1 MLLDLLTS
9 RRVVFVGGKG
19 GVGKTSVAAALAL
32 GRAGAGA
39 RVLLV
44 STDPAHNLGH
54 LWGRPVGD
62 EPLRLAGPGDLL
74 PRAGAGTAGP
84 AGHVDG
90 LEIDPERTVERHLSA
105 VAETMRRLL
114 PERMHAPAARHLE
127 LARQAPG
134 THESAVLERIAE
146 AVELG
151 EQGYDLVVFDTA
163 PSGHTLRLL
172 ALPEQLT
179 SWTETLL
186 ANRDR
191 SERFGDAVRGLGGGG
206 KTGRDA
212 ELRRILLRRR
222 SRFSRLRDVVTDP
235 EQTGFVLVLTAELL
249 PVAETMEVYGKLTAL
264 GVDVA
269 ALVANR
275 RSPADAGELLARRRR
290 QEDEHLRRL
299 RRRVP
304 DVPLLDVP
312 LLPGDLVGTAALAAL
327 AGRLGSSPAG

>member
-1 MLLDLLTS
+1 MLLDLLSS

-32 GRAGAGA
+32 GRARAGA

-54 LWGRPVGD
+54 LWERPVGD
-62 EPLRLAGPGDLL
+62 EPVRLASRGDLAHRV
-74 PRAGAGTAGP
+74 RAGT

-90 LEIDPERTVERHLSA
+90 LEIDPERTVEQHLSA

-114 PERMHAPAARHLE
+114 PERIHASARRHLE

-151 EQGYDLVVFDTA
+151 EEAYDLVVFDTA

-191 SERFGDAVRGLGGGG
+191 SERFGAAVRGLGGGAE
-206 KTGRDA
+206 TDRDA
-212 ELRRILLRRR
+212 ELRRILVRRR
-222 SRFSRLRDVVTDP
+222 NRFSRLREVVTDS
-235 EQTGFVLVLTAELL
+235 EQTGFVVVLTAELL
-249 PVAETMEVYGKLTAL
+249 PIAETIEVYQKLTGL
-264 GVDVA
+264 GIDVA

-275 RSPADAGELLARRRR
+275 RSPSDADELLARRRR
-290 QEDEHLRRL
+290 TEDEHLVRL
-299 RRRVP
+299 RRQLP

-312 LLPGDLVGTAALAAL
+312 LLPGDLVGAEALAAL
-327 AGRLGSSPAG
+327 AGRLGPSSSGFSA

>member
-1 MLLDLLTS
+1 VLLDLITS

-19 GVGKTSVAAALAL
+19 GVGKTSIAAALAL

-54 LWGRPVGD
+54 LWDRPVGD
-62 EPLRLAGPGDLL
+62 EPVRLAGPADLA
-74 PRAGAGTAGP
+74 PRAGSVA

-105 VAETMRRLL
+105 VAGTMRRLL

-151 EQGYDLVVFDTA
+151 EEAYDLVVFDTA

-179 SWTETLL
+179 SWAEALL

-191 SERFGDAVRGLGGGG
+191 SERLGAALRGLGGGEE
-206 KTGRDA
+206 TDRDA
-212 ELRRILLRRR
+212 QLRRILLRRR
-222 SRFSRLRDVVTDP
+222 NRFARLREVVRDP
-235 EQTGFVLVLTAELL
+235 ARTGFVVVLTAEPL
-249 PVAETMEVYGKLTAL
+249 PIAETMEVYEKLTGL
-264 GVDVA
+264 GVDVT

-275 RSPADAGELLARRRR
+275 RSPADAGELLAGRRGR
-290 QEDEHLRRL
+290 EDEHLARL
-299 RRRVP
+299 RRRIP

-312 LLPGDLVGTAALAAL
+312 LLPGDLVGTEALAAL
-327 AGRLGSSPAG
+327 AGRLGPS

>member
-1 MLLDLLTS
+1 MLLDLITS

-32 GRAGAGA
+32 GRAWAGA

-54 LWGRPVGD
+54 LWDRPVGD
-62 EPLRLAGPGDLL
+62 EPTRLAGPGDLT
-74 PRAGAGTAGP
+74 PGAGTAGC
-84 AGHVDG
+84 VDG
-90 LEIDPERTVERHLSA
+90 LEIDPERTVEQHLSA
-105 VAETMRRLL
+105 VAGTMRRLL

-151 EQGYDLVVFDTA
+151 EEAYDLVVFDTA

-179 SWTETLL
+179 SWTEALL

-191 SERFGDAVRGLGGGG
+191 SERFGDALRGLGGGEE
-206 KTGRDA
+206 TDRDA
-212 ELRRILLRRR
+212 ELRRILVTRRD
-222 SRFSRLRDVVTDP
+222 RFARLREVVTDP
-235 EQTGFVLVLTAELL
+235 TRTGFVVVLAAELL
-249 PVAETMEVYGKLTAL
+249 PIAETMEVYDRLTGL
-264 GVDVA
+264 GVDVS

-275 RSPADAGELLARRRR
+275 RSPADAGELLARRRE
-290 QEDEHLRRL
+290 QEDRHLVRL
-299 RRRVP
+299 RQQIP

-312 LLPGDLVGTAALAAL
+312 LLPGDLVGTEALAAL
-327 AGRLGSSPAG
+327 ADRLGPSS

>member
-1 MLLDLLTS
+1 MLLDLITS

-62 EPLRLAGPGDLL
+62 EPIRLVGPGGLA
-74 PRAGAGTAGP
+74 PAAGGGAEGTAGY
-84 AGHVDG
+84 VDG
-90 LEIDPERTVERHLSA
+90 LEIDPEHTVEQHLSA
-105 VAETMRRLL
+105 VAKTMRRLL

-151 EQGYDLVVFDTA
+151 EEAYDLVVFDTA

-191 SERFGDAVRGLGGGG
+191 SERFGAAVRGLGGGEE
-206 KTGRDA
+206 TGRDA
-212 ELRRILLRRR
+212 DLRRILVRRR
-222 SRFSRLRDVVTDP
+222 NRFCLLREVVTDP
-235 EQTGFVLVLTAELL
+235 ARTGFVLVLTAELL
-249 PVAETMEVYGKLTAL
+249 PIAETMEVYEKLTGL

-275 RSPADAGELLARRRR
+275 RSPADAGELLARRRER
-290 QEDEHLRRL
+290 EDEHLVRL
-299 RRRVP
+299 RQQVP
-304 DVPLLDVP
+304 DVPLLELP
-312 LLPGDLVGTAALAAL
+312 LLAGDLVGTEALAAL
-327 AGRLGSSPAG
+327 AGRLGP